1 MELHVG
7 IDKVDPKLRL
17 HLCWHLTQPFQAL
30 PSAPAA
36 SPSIESRRAPKM
48 QRGDLVRL
56 RSGGPLMT
64 VNKVEGDRVDCFWTD
79 WNGQPSDA
87 VFPYDVLQKF

>member
-1 MELHVG
+1 MLAST
-7 IDKVDPKLRL
+7 KVDPYRDRTCTGTWRNLSR
-17 HLCWHLTQPFQAL
+17 
-30 PSAPAA
+30 PSIPAPAA
-36 SPSIESRRAPKM
+36 LSSIETQSALKL

-87 VFPYDVLQKF
+87 VFPYDVLQSL